1 MTNDACVPRPFYKP
15 SVPTQHHSYASKT
28 RCDVSTHHSTR
39 SLTGVYTCSH
49 SNNANECSTNA
60 DCASGYTCG
69 EYLSRDGH
77 SFLPAVFDPY
87 FHGFKYALVETETAF
102 NGNNPITISIT
113 KRPILTLDLT
123 IFVKFKQNSNNEG
136 YVVAKGVSAHA
147 RDFGLYLRG
156 TSDTVWF
163 VYKSKTGF
171 HDYAIFHNIKVDDGQ
186 THTMVA
192 VLLQSDNFRFV
203 CLYVDGLP
211 RGCVKINNR
220 VVFTPEINSLT
231 VGGRP
236 GTDKFN
242 FNGVIYKLH
251 IFDVALS
258 FSVISDL
265 HKAFTQNLLVRYCT
279 PLQSS
284 GDSCYIEKRPPFF
297 KCESDLGCVPTP
309 YFNRS
314 IPVLPQQNICYGAP
328 YTLGQCLSCGCPDPA
343 SNQLVCGTNG
353 VTYADSCFLACGGA
367 SVLTQGACESYGVRF
382 ANTVS
387 GE

>member
-1 MTNDACVPRPFYKP
+1 M
-15 SVPTQHHSYASKT
+15 PTQHHSYASKT
-28 RCDVSTHHSTR
+28 RCDVSTRHSAR
-39 SLTGVYTCSH
+39 GLTGAYSCSL
-49 SNNANECSTNA
+49 SSGVAECSTNA
-60 DCASGYTCG
+60 DCASGYACG

-87 FHGFKYALVETETAF
+87 FHGFKYALVETETEFIGA
-102 NGNNPITISIT
+102 NPITISIT

-171 HDYAIFHNIKVDDGQ
+171 HDYAIFSDIAVDDGQ
-186 THTMVA
+186 VHTMAA
-192 VLLQSDNFRFV
+192 VLLQSDKFRFV
-203 CLYVDGLP
+203 YLYVDGLP

-220 VVFTPEINSLT
+220 VVFTPEINTLT

-242 FNGVIYKLH
+242 FDGVIYKLH

-258 FSVISDL
+258 FTVISDL
-265 HKAFTQNLLVRYCT
+265 HTAFTNDLLVRYCT
-279 PLQSS
+279 PLQTS
-284 GDSCYIEKRPPFF
+284 GDSCYIERRPPFF
-297 KCESDLGCVPTP
+297 KCGSDLGCVPTP

-328 YTLGQCLSCGCPDPA
+328 YTLGQCLSCDCPTPA
-343 SNQLVCGTNG
+343 SSQLVCGTNG
-353 VTYADSCFLACGGA
+353 VTYADNCFLACGGA
-367 SVLTQGACESYGVRF
+367 NELSKGTCESYTVRF
-382 ANTVS
+382 SNTVAS